1 MFHSS
6 CSLKCVFLYHLVRN
20 HWQWTEKVEWAF
32 NLIKHRKAC
41 NSDFSCYW
49 SLAYLYMW
57 NWSFYFISLSFCWN
71 GMQTAQ
77 ILWALWKQLG
87 KKKKRHPQAFPL
99 FRRHIRF
106 SRSFPQNCHL
116 RLVIFLYFAGW
127 LIPLY
132 VLKRDMENILT
143 ENMKTVLML
152 AVSTSSPP
160 QTATIGLLYHF
171 LRNFVI
177 LIFHKFIKNI

>member
-1 MFHSS
+1 MQ
-6 CSLKCVFLYHLVRN
+6 LRLLLL
-20 HWQWTEKVEWAF
+20 
-32 NLIKHRKAC
+32 LIL
-41 NSDFSCYW
+41 S
-49 SLAYLYMW
+49 
-57 NWSFYFISLSFCWN
+57 ISLYVELKLLFYIPEFLLKWDANSTN
-71 GMQTAQ
+71 TMSTLKTAR
-77 ILWALWKQLG
+77 
-87 KKKKRHPQAFPL
+87 KKKKKKKHPQTFPL

-160 QTATIGLLYHF
+160 QRATIGLLYHF
-171 LRNFVI
+171 LRNLVI